1 MPLFQRMPIR
11 HKFTLVILLTSSAA
25 LLLAC
30 ATFLYFDFTNYRRE
44 LVEQAMSLAG
54 VIGNNCTAAV
64 DFKDSRSAEETLAAL
79 KEEPT
84 IAAAFVYE
92 KDETLFA
99 SYQREAQPT
108 SHGPADLARTARAR
122 VHELSFVLSRP
133 ILQQGEPVG
142 TIVIVSDLSELS
154 ERLKRFLVT
163 VALVFL
169 CSSPSPMS
177 CPTGCSASLPAR
189 SRAWPAR
196 PGPWR

>member
-64 DFKDSRSAEETLAAL
+64 DFKDSRSADETLAAL

-84 IAAAFVYE
+84 IAAAFIYDQGEV
-92 KDETLFA
+92 LFA
-99 SYQREAQPT
+99 SYQRESEAARMVQPT
-108 SHGPADLARTARAR
+108 LPVHRGNEFTNSHL
-122 VHELSFVLSRP
+122 VLSRP
-133 ILQQGEPVG
+133 ILQ
-142 TIVIVSDLSELS
+142 
-154 ERLKRFLVT
+154 
-163 VALVFL
+163 
-169 CSSPSPMS
+169 
-177 CPTGCSASLPAR
+177 
-189 SRAWPAR
+189 
-196 PGPWR
+196 